1 MATTVQP
8 LITEQT
14 VNDRMYLRPRE
25 VAELSGLSESE
36 VYRSIYSGQ
45 LRALKYKSRSWL
57 ITRHDLEAWIA
68 SYSEPNI
75 A

>member
-1 MATTVQP
+1 MATTVEP
-8 LITEQT
+8 LITEQAIS
-14 VNDRMYLRPRE
+14 DQLYFRPRRA
-25 VAELSGLSESE
+25 AELSGLSESE
-36 VYRSIYSGQ
+36 VYKSIYSGQ